1 MASCPR
7 RAAAAPKIELPPF
20 WEESKREVA
29 LPLQTSHHLCGWAL
43 WRNGPPFPGSAGIR
57 KVHGRKAE
65 EMARVPLC
73 PSPPLSLPQEATC
86 CGGRAWGQPAQ
97 QACGSCSKPLGRG
110 LTSSRLCETPGG
122 FLTSS
127 NGRVGVGEASPKVPT
142 SACTGP
148 GPVLPPTCSPSPPPP
163 PPTDSQEDTAS
174 VSNSWKAVQARSGA
188 FC

>member
-29 LPLQTSHHLCGWAL
+29 PLSRPRTTCVGGPCGGMVPLSQEAL
-43 WRNGPPFPGSAGIR
+43 ASGKS
-57 KVHGRKAE
+57 
-65 EMARVPLC
+65 MARRRRRWPVYPFVH
-73 PSPPLSLPQEATC
+73 PPLSLPQEATC
-86 CGGRAWGQPAQ
+86 CGGRAWGLPAQ

-163 PPTDSQEDTAS
+163 PPTDSQEDTTS